1 MRGRKYVLSVL
12 DMELTG
18 KLEEAFNRQVT
29 LELEAAITYRQLAID
44 MDLMD
49 LPGLAG
55 WFKAQAEEELEHR
68 DKFITHMVD
77 RGSRP
82 VFQAIP
88 AQGLEITTVLEA
100 FEASLAHEVK
110 VSEAIRDL
118 YRLALETGDID
129 SLPLL
134 NWFVDEQVEEEA
146 TVGGIIGRIKR
157 VGGDGS
163 GLLALDRE
171 LGARGP
177 EDEH

>member
-1 MRGRKYVLSVL
+1 
-12 DMELTG
+12 MELTG

-29 LELEAAITYRQLAID
+29 MELEAAITYRQLAIE

-55 WFKAQAEEELEHR
+55 WFRAQAEEELEHR
-68 DKFITHMVD
+68 DKFIEHMVD
-77 RGSRP
+77 RGAHP
-82 VFQAIP
+82 VFQAIA
-88 AQGLEITTVLEA
+88 AQDLSIGSVLEA

-110 VSEAIRDL
+110 VSEAIRDI
-118 YRLALETGDID
+118 YRLALESGDID

-146 TVGGIIGRIKR
+146 TVSGIIGRIKLL
-157 VGGDGS
+157 GNDGS

-171 LGARGP
+171 LGSRDA
-177 EDEH
+177 EH

>member
-1 MRGRKYVLSVL
+1 
-12 DMELTG
+12 MELTG

-29 LELEAAITYRQLAID
+29 LELEAAITYRQLAIE

-49 LPGLAG
+49 LPGLAA
-55 WFKAQAEEELEHR
+55 WFKAQAGEELEHR
-68 DKFITHMVD
+68 DKFIEHMVD
-77 RGSRP
+77 RGAHP

-88 AQGLEITTVLEA
+88 ASSVQVSNVLEA

-110 VSEAIRDL
+110 VSAAIRDL
-118 YRLALETGDID
+118 YRIALETGDID
-129 SLPLL
+129 ALPLL

-146 TVGGIIGRIKR
+146 TVSGIIGRIKR

-171 LGARGP
+171 LGSRQG
-177 EDEH
+177 DEH